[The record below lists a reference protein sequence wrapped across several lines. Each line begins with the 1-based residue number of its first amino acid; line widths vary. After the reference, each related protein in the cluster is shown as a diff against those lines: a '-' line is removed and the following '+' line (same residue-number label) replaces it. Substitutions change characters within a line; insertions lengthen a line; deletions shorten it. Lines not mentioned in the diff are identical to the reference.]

1 MQGVPLYEIKELAG
15 HSDIKM
21 TVRYAHLMPETKKK
35 AIQTLENS
43 FKVETKNIQKRR
55 FRIVK

>member
-1 MQGVPLYEIKELAG
+1 MYEIKELAG

-35 AIQTLENS
+35 AIQTLEDS
-43 FKVETKNIQKRR
+43 FKVEAKNIKKRR